1 MKDIIMPRL
10 TALLAVAAIT
20 FAAPALAVEPS
31 VTITSPTDG
40 AKLDAMTQAKLIYE
54 VVPGPKGDHTH
65 LYIDGKE
72 VAIVRELKGART
84 LETMAPGGHEIC
96 IKVVNKAHTPIGVQ
110 QCIKVT
116 VE

>member
-1 MKDIIMPRL
+1 MPRL

-20 FAAPALAVEPS
+20 IGAPAFAADPS

-40 AKLDAMTQAKLIYE
+40 AKLDVMAQAKLVYT

-72 VAIVRELKGART
+72 VAIVRELKGTRT
-84 LETMAPGGHEIC
+84 LETMTPGDHEIC

>member
-1 MKDIIMPRL
+1 MPNL
-10 TALLAVAAIT
+10 TTLLAVATIT
-20 FAAPALAVEPS
+20 FAAPALAANPL
-31 VTITSPTDG
+31 VTITAPADG
-40 AKLDAMTQAKLIYE
+40 AKLDAMAQAKLVYD

-72 VAIVRELKGART
+72 IAIVRELKGTRT

-96 IKVVNKAHTPIGVQ
+96 IKVVNKAHTPIGLQ
-110 QCIKVT
+110 KCIKVT